1 MNNEVNTDNALI
13 ETPPARKC
21 WRSPKVLDLG
31 LIQELVQSADRGP
44 SSDNGA
50 PTTVF
55 DGCGA
60 S

>member
-31 LIQELVQSADRGP
+31 LIQELVQSADSGP
-44 SSDNGA
+44 STDNHGES
-50 PTTVF
+50 F